1 MRYSRYNSVI
11 KEEVS
16 IIKGNKEIGLRIKHV
31 REGRKISQSA
41 LGEAIGVSYQQVQKY
56 EKGITPITV
65 ERLQQIAEAL
75 GIAPADFLINKFE
88 EAIKERSARY
98 EPVKLKGEIADMNKD
113 ETGLLRAYR
122 AIGSNRLRQ
131 NLLTQLKIIAKMG
144 KASK

>member
-1 MRYSRYNSVI
+1 V
-11 KEEVS
+11 
-16 IIKGNKEIGLRIKHV
+16 IGLRIKLL
-31 REGRKISQSA
+31 REERKISQSA

-88 EAIKERSARY
+88 EAVRERSVRY
-98 EPVKLKGEIADMNKD
+98 EPVKLKSGIAEMNK
-113 ETGLLRAYR
+113 EEAGLLRAYR
-122 AIGSNRLRQ
+122 SISNNRLKQ
-131 NLLTQLKIIAKMG
+131 NLLTQFKIIAKMG